1 MDKDKLID
9 VKQRFSVW
17 CASTAARA
25 SRNCR
30 FTGEQGAEIALNSS
44 LLDYQTLDDLPDPLE
59 FDNLHK
65 KLRQKICLAA
75 ENTIKN
81 KTMQFTHGVAAK
93 FINIYFKAM
102 FLNDVPAERSD
113 YENKINALHPPIDR
127 LLLQKLAEKNVGG
140 LRNFWQEKENK
151 GWSKFSSDDYE
162 DVIRHIKDVTNGHLW
177 EIEEFWPGFNKTK
190 KVTNNP
196 TLPFYETKTQNNV
209 P

>member
-44 LLDYQTLDDLPDPLE
+44 LLYYKTLDDLPAPIE

-65 KLRQKICLAA
+65 KLRQETCLAA
-75 ENTIKN
+75 EKIIENE
-81 KTMQFTHGVAAK
+81 TMQFTPGVAAK

-102 FLNDVPAERSD
+102 FLNDVPADCSD
-113 YENKINALHPPIDR
+113 HENKINALHPPIDR
-127 LLLQKLAEKNVGG
+127 LLL
-140 LRNFWQEKENK
+140 EN
-151 GWSKFSSDDYE
+151 
-162 DVIRHIKDVTNGHLW
+162 
-177 EIEEFWPGFNKTK
+177 
-190 KVTNNP
+190 
-196 TLPFYETKTQNNV
+196 
-209 P
+209 